1 MVELCQYACIHVPDS
16 ITVNH
21 EETTVF
27 QHLGQLET
35 ILYVY
40 LWCASFYSTGMHIS
54 MVVVIE
60 GGKLLEEIYIYIYTA
75 TAGKLV
81 KVLPALTGRSFAKP
95 IIICNLV
102 LNIVACRAFCS
113 VWQHEKP

>member
-27 QHLGQLET
+27 QHSGQLET

-60 GGKLLEEIYIYIYTA
+60 GGKLLEEIYIYIFTQQL
-75 TAGKLV
+75 LV
-81 KVLPALTGRSFAKP
+81 SWSKFYQHSLDAVLQ
-95 IIICNLV
+95 N
-102 LNIVACRAFCS
+102 
-113 VWQHEKP
+113 Q